1 MAFYLSIKE
10 VWRNRGRF
18 LLFSLVIAL
27 ITLLVLFVA
36 ALGEGLATANKEY
49 FDKLNADLLVFQ
61 ENTNY
66 STIESR
72 LDYGVLKNVRRMPG
86 VADVG
91 AIAFSN
97 VKIVLPQGQETLD
110 ISLIGIEPGKP
121 GSPPV
126 FEGQEIR
133 TKRAKEIV
141 LDASIA
147 ETIGAKVGDL
157 VTVSSTQ
164 GTEEELYSLK
174 VIGVTDGRQY
184 FYQPSA
190 FVSLQIWDEIRPQ
203 AAIASSRASE
213 PVPNILAVR
222 LVDPTALAEMS
233 AYLQSRIK
241 DIEVTDIKTAYQSFP
256 GYTQQQGT
264 VNTIKGFTFLI
275 GVLVIGGFFQIQTL
289 QKVPQIGML
298 KAIGTSNHIV
308 ANAAILQIFL
318 VTLFGVIIGSL
329 VTWGLAIGIPA
340 GVPILFQGTAVAIAI
355 IALMLIGPIGGL
367 VSVRMALKVEPL
379 TALGM

>member
-1 MAFYLSIKE
+1 MSLYLSFKE

-18 LLFSLVIAL
+18 FLFSLVIAL

-36 ALGEGLATANKEY
+36 ALGEGLSTANKEY
-49 FDKLNADLLVFQ
+49 FDKLNADLLIFQ
-61 ENTNY
+61 EKTSF

-72 LDYGVLKNVRRMPG
+72 LDYRVLKNVRRQPG

-97 VKIVLPQGQETLD
+97 VKITLPDGQESLD
-110 ISLIGIEPGKP
+110 VSLIGIEPGKP

-133 TKRAKEIV
+133 TKRANEIV

-147 ETIGAKVGDL
+147 KSVGVQVGDMI
-157 VTVSSTQ
+157 TVSSTQ
-164 GTEEELYSLK
+164 GTDAEYFMLK
-174 VIGVTDGRQY
+174 VIGITDTRQY

-190 FVSLQIWDEIRPQ
+190 FVSLQIWDEIKPQ
-203 AAIASSRASE
+203 APAANSSATE
-213 PVPNILAVR
+213 PIPNILAVQ
-222 LVDPTALAEMS
+222 LDDTAALAEM
-233 AYLQSRIK
+233 AIFLQSRVR

-256 GYTQQQGT
+256 GYSQQQGT

-298 KAIGTSNHIV
+298 KAIGTSNQTV
-308 ANAAILQIFL
+308 AVAAVMQIFL
-318 VTLFGVIIGSL
+318 VTLFGVILGSI
-329 VTWGLAIGIPA
+329 VTWGLAVGIPA

-355 IALMLIGPIGGL
+355 IALMLIGPIGGM

>member
-1 MAFYLSIKE
+1 MALYLGFKE

-36 ALGEGLATANKEY
+36 ALGEGLSTANKEY

-72 LDYGVLKNVRRMPG
+72 LDYNVLKNVRRLPG
-86 VADVG
+86 AADVG

-97 VKIVLPQGQETLD
+97 VKVVLPQGQETLD

-147 ETIGAKVGDL
+147 EALGAKVGDL
-157 VTVSSTQ
+157 VTITSTQ
-164 GTEEELYSLK
+164 GTEEEFFTLK
-174 VIGVTDGRQY
+174 VMGITDGRQY

-190 FVSLQIWDEIRPQ
+190 FVSLQVWDEIRPQ
-203 AAIASSRASE
+203 AAVSSASATE

-222 LVDPTALAEMS
+222 LDDPTARAEMS
-233 AYLQSRIK
+233 AYLQSRVK

-256 GYTQQQGT
+256 GYSQQQGT

-308 ANAAILQIFL
+308 AIAAVMQIFL
-318 VTLFGVIIGSL
+318 VTLFGVFIGSL
-329 VTWGLAIGIPA
+329 TTFGLAIGIPA

-355 IALMLIGPIGGL
+355 IALMLIGPVGGM